1 MTNKKSPDLSLSS
14 SWKNLINKKP
24 KKQSNRSGH
33 GGKWLFGLKF
43 FSLAIVLVMVG
54 LAGYFADKNF
64 GDTFLT
70 SDTGFQGVSQSV
82 DHIDFTSDGS
92 LNLKWFMNWFGPMRN
107 RSLMDLDI
115 AAIYKELVLDDQI
128 LTASVLRVFPSTLKV
143 VIKERHPVLVLRLK
157 AASKEYS
164 DWLVSEDGVLYQGV
178 GYSSS
183 RLAHLPSLKVLPK
196 QLKFNADNSSYEP
209 LKGMV
214 HVSPLLEL
222 ARREYPDMYRD
233 WQVVSYERPNETDP
247 GAHILIQAGRI
258 SKIRFS
264 PTAFADQM
272 KRLRYLLSEPKFRT
286 KSKIRSIDLSHERSV
301 FAKI

>member
-1 MTNKKSPDLSLSS
+1 MTKKKSPDLTLSS
-14 SWKNLINKKP
+14 SWKNLVNKKP
-24 KKQSNRSGH
+24 KKKSIRSDQQR
-33 GGKWLFGLKF
+33 KWLFGLKF
-43 FSLAIVLVMVG
+43 FSLALVLAMVS
-54 LAGYFADKNF
+54 LAVYFADKNF
-64 GDTFLT
+64 SETFLS
-70 SDTGFQGVSQSV
+70 SDKEFHRVSPSV
-82 DHIDFTSDGS
+82 DRVDFTSDGP

-115 AAIYKELVLDDQI
+115 AEIYEALVSDDQI
-128 LTASVLRVFPSTLKV
+128 LTASVSRVFPSTLKV
-143 VIKERHPVLVLRLK
+143 ELKERHPVLVLRLK
-157 AASKEYS
+157 EAPEEYS
-164 DWLVSEDGVLYQGV
+164 DWLVSEDGVLYKGA

-183 RLAHLPSLKVLPK
+183 RLAHLPSLKVSPK
-196 QLKFNADNSSYEP
+196 QLKFNATNLSYEP
-209 LKGMV
+209 LEGMV

-222 ARREYPDMYRD
+222 ARREYPDMYKD
-233 WQVVSYERPNETDP
+233 WLVVSYERPYATDP
-247 GAHILIQAGRI
+247 GAHILIQTNRI